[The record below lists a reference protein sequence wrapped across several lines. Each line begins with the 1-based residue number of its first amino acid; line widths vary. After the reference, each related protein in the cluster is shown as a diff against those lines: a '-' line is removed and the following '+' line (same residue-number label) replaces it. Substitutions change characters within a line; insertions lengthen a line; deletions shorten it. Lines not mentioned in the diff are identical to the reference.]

1 MLFWRGE
8 IMSQGT
14 EFRKA
19 QASVLEGRSQGCW
32 GCSNYFIP
40 SELRKV
46 RVAIVEYKHIE
57 IEKTNSSNEYREEVI
72 RKRTK
77 DLCDVCSKI
86 YSKYEWDDKK

>member
-1 MLFWRGE
+1 
-8 IMSQGT
+8 MSLGA

-19 QASVLEGRSQGCW
+19 QALVLEGRSQGCW

-46 RVAIVEYKHIE
+46 RVAIVEY
-57 IEKTNSSNEYREEVI
+57 TNSSYEYREEVI

-86 YSKYEWDDKK
+86 YNKQEWDDK

>member
-1 MLFWRGE
+1 
-8 IMSQGT
+8 MSLGA

-19 QASVLEGRSQGCW
+19 QALVLEGRSQGCW

-46 RVAIVEYKHIE
+46 RVAIVEYKHTE
-57 IEKTNSSNEYREEVI
+57 EEVI

-86 YSKYEWDDKK
+86 YNKQEWYDKK